1 MSREQKRGNT
11 NIEAIKYFY
20 EKWKTNNSK
29 YSTILEAEDESRV
42 CQTCHQIWIG
52 SSLEADCE
60 QCNKPTIDTGPIGK
74 WEKFLVDALDIMYVI
89 FISSIHY
96 LKMRDEDLWEAKPRK
111 SSVKWG
117 LLCGPPAQGQIW
129 WALHGCLHI

>member
-1 MSREQKRGNT
+1 MCLCALDKLSSDRRTKISIYWAPDGAINKYNSQKDVSREQKRGST

-52 SSLEADCE
+52 NSLEADCPK
-60 QCNKPTIDTGPIGK
+60 CNKPTIDTGPIGK
-74 WEKFLVDALDIMYVI
+74 SEMFFCSCFKYQSCNFYFKYSLPLNA
-89 FISSIHY
+89 
-96 LKMRDEDLWEAKPRK
+96 R
-111 SSVKWG
+111 
-117 LLCGPPAQGQIW
+117 
-129 WALHGCLHI
+129 